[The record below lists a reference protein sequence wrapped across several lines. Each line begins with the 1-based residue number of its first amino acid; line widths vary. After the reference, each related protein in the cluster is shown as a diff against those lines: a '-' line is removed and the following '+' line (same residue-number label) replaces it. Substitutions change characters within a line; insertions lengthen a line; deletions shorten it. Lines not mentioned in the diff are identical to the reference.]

1 MYQSLFYA
9 LIVPSTA
16 PIQLDYST
24 SVTLS
29 LSHHGK
35 LPRPFEQETQKD
47 VSLRLH
53 GLPSSLESG
62 VAQDK
67 D

>member
-9 LIVPSTA
+9 LIVPST
-16 PIQLDYST
+16 YTTT